1 MASDGRRES
10 GSVTLRP
17 VLGLLIVALGG
28 IFLADNLGF
37 VDAHEVM
44 RLFWPGALVLIGLV
58 VLLQPPGRSHR
69 YWGLVW
75 VVAGVWVYG
84 HQQGWIEV
92 DFWQIFFPGV
102 LILFGASLVLR
113 SIHGARPRRADGAED
128 RDAYTRAF
136 AVMAGNVRRSVSS
149 AFRGAELTAVMGGVH
164 LDLTGAR
171 LEGEEALVDV
181 FAFWGGIEIRV
192 PPDWAVVSR
201 VTPLMAGYE
210 DKTRPAAATA
220 PARRLVVRGLVVMGG
235 VEVKN

>member
-1 MASDGRRES
+1 MRSDECRES

-28 IFLADNLGF
+28 IFLADNLGL
-37 VDAHEVM
+37 VDAQEIM

-58 VLLQPPGRSHR
+58 VLVQPRGRGNR
-69 YWGLVW
+69 FWGLVW
-75 VVAGVWVYG
+75 VVAGIWVYG
-84 HQQGWIEV
+84 HQQGWIAV
-92 DFWQIFFPGV
+92 DFWQVFFPGV
-102 LILFGASLVLR
+102 LILFGASLILR
-113 SIHGARPRRADGAED
+113 SIHGPRPRRAGGGED

-171 LEGEEALVDV
+171 LEGDEALVDV

-192 PPDWAVVSR
+192 PPDWAVISR

-210 DKTRPAAATA
+210 DKTRPAATTSAKH
-220 PARRLVVRGLVVMGG
+220 LVVRGLAIMGG